1 MTTQR
6 IGAAQILIRRID
18 DLKSSPDNPRKHTA
32 RQIGQ
37 LAKSIE
43 AFGFN
48 NPLLIDNDNVVIAG
62 EARRQAVIRLGWT
75 EVPTISLQHLTE
87 HQIRGYRIADNALS
101 DNSSWDERLLAENL
115 TILSKADLDFDL
127 EAIGFEMPEIEFR
140 IRGAEDDVSETVKL
154 PAADAAAVSTLGDLW
169 QLGPHQ
175 ILCGSA
181 LLAEDY
187 DRLLDGKKVQAVFSD
202 PPYNVKV
209 DGHVSGN
216 GAIHHREFA
225 MASGEMS
232 REAFTTFLTQS
243 IGLMRAHSEPGA
255 LVYLAMDWRH
265 IKEMID
271 AYEAVGLDSL
281 NLCVWAKDNGGMGSF
296 YRSQHEL
303 FFVLR
308 HPGAPHR
315 NNIQLGR
322 FGRYRT
328 NVWRYAGVNTFGRT
342 TGEGNLL
349 ALHPTVKPVA
359 LIAEA
364 IRDSTDPG
372 HTVLDPFLGSG
383 STLLAAERTGRVAFG
398 IELDPL
404 YVDVAIRRWQSAT
417 GQEATRVGD
426 GRPFNAIAAER
437 GSTLLNSAGERRHG

>member
-1 MTTQR
+1 MTTPR
-6 IGAAQILIRRID
+6 IGAAQILVRRIE
-18 DLKSSPDNPRKHTA
+18 DLKPCSDNPRKHSA
-32 RQIGQ
+32 RQIVQ

-48 NPLLIDNDNVVIAG
+48 NPLLIDNDNAVIAG
-62 EARRQAVIRLGWT
+62 EARRQAAMRLGWT
-75 EVPTISLQHLTE
+75 EVPTISLNHLTE

-115 TILSKADLDFDL
+115 TILSNVDLDFDL
-127 EAIGFEMPEIEFR
+127 NAIGFEMPEIEFR

-154 PAADAAAVSTLGDLW
+154 PAADAVAVSTLGDLW
-169 QLGPHQ
+169 QLGLHR

-202 PPYNVKV
+202 PPYNVRV

-281 NLCVWAKDNGGMGSF
+281 NLCVWAKDNGGMGSL

-315 NNIQLGR
+315 NNVQLGR

-359 LIAEA
+359 LIADA

-372 HTVLDPFLGSG
+372 HAVLDPFLGSG

-417 GQEATRVGD
+417 GQEATMVWD
-426 GRPFNAIAAER
+426 GRTFAAIAAER
-437 GSTLLNSAGERRHG
+437 ALTLLNTAEERRHG